1 MESNTN
7 VLGENIKKKME
18 EKNLTTFELADRLKI
33 TTVELRRYI
42 TGKRVPKAPLIF
54 HMARELD
61 CSADELLG
69 IEEAKELELILV
81 PDKPTIR
88 AVIEWLKCRAQNV
101 TMAGARKM
109 FQTAAAA
116 LEEQE
121 QDKWIPCSV
130 RPPENKKRVLV
141 SYDTEDGKKVDI
153 SMFDKYGCLLGLV
166 SAWRPLP
173 APYQED
179 EA

>member
-1 MESNTN
+1 MKNKKAAEI
-7 VLGENIKKKME
+7 LRAIKAGTAHAFL
-18 EKNLTTFELADRLKI
+18 NDDAI
-33 TTVELRRYI
+33 TS
-42 TGKRVPKAPLIF
+42 A
-54 HMARELD
+54 LD
-61 CSADELLG
+61 
-69 IEEAKELELILV
+69 
-81 PDKPTIR
+81 
-88 AVIEWLKCRAQNV
+88 
-101 TMAGARKM
+101 
-109 FQTAAAA
+109 TAIDA
-116 LEEQE
+116 LEKQE
-121 QDKWIPCSV
+121 ADKWIPCSV